1 MFGARTVWKATKPV
15 PERRFDVDNIIIL
28 TGHSEANDSFI
39 ALLSMLFPE
48 CEIQVLSR
56 RTGNI
61 EDVSVFPGPAPG
73 DSGGKKNGK
82 HFDCP

>member
-1 MFGARTVWKATKPV
+1 
-15 PERRFDVDNIIIL
+15 VDNIIIL

-39 ALLSMLFPE
+39 AFLGMLFPE

-73 DSGGKKNGK
+73 DSGEKKSRLSNSRDK
-82 HFDCP
+82 HYTHLQRASLEP